1 MDTLEISLRT
11 EQGIYTETYNPPQN
25 FLGHF
30 TVSVKST
37 FVLSCCNKFPL
48 HQTKAP
54 QPPPPTHVPSNVVQL
69 KVFRRNQQATLMRGG
84 GCGGGKGSLK

>member
-54 QPPPPTHVPSNVVQL
+54 QPLPSPAPSNVVQL
-69 KVFRRNQQATLMRGG
+69 KVFRRNQQATLMGG
-84 GCGGGKGSLK
+84 GGVGVGKSC